1 MNERLKFQGRLA
13 EKQLEAKRLMLRMD
27 GLRKSIRDILDPFED
42 ILDLRVEV
50 AVEQVLELAGL
61 QADLEETTATIAAI
75 NKALG
80 KY

>member
-1 MNERLKFQGRLA
+1 MTEQLKYRGRLA
-13 EKQLEAKRLMLRMD
+13 ERQFEAKRLILRMD

-42 ILDLRVEV
+42 IAELRVDV

-61 QADLEETTATIAAI
+61 QADLKETTDTIAAI

-80 KY
+80 NY

>member
-13 EKQLEAKRLMLRMD
+13 EKQLEAKSLMLRMD
-27 GLRKSIRDILDPFED
+27 GLRKSIRDTLDPFED